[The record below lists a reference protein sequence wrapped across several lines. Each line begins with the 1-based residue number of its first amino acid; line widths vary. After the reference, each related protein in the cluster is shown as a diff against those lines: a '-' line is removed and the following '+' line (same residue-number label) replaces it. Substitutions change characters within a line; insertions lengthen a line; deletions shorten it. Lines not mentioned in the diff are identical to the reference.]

1 MIEMFDIHEG
11 RVVISPVT
19 LLVPEFKAVHEH
31 YKDINVFCYI
41 AFRTSMS
48 PTNIY
53 RDVEQ
58 DRIDE
63 ALLKD
68 FPGEYKPTDDL
79 VVAALEKIYSLEP
92 SVVRYYRSIK
102 DLVDKLAAYASNAIV
117 DDSKEGNIT
126 HLIKLV
132 EKANSV
138 IITFMK
144 AEKDIESILPT
155 VGKANKKK
163 LAYDLT

>member
-1 MIEMFDIHEG
+1 MIEMFDINEG

-31 YKDINVFCYI
+31 YNDINVFCYI

-53 RDVEQ
+53 RDVEE
-58 DRIDE
+58 DKIDE
-63 ALLKD
+63 TLMRD
-68 FPGEYKPTDDL
+68 FPGNYKPTDDL
-79 VVAALEKIYSLEP
+79 VVAAL
-92 SVVRYYRSIK
+92 VRYYRSIK

-132 EKANSV
+132 EKANS
-138 IITFMK
+138 IILTFMK

-155 VGKANKKK
+155 IGKASNKKK